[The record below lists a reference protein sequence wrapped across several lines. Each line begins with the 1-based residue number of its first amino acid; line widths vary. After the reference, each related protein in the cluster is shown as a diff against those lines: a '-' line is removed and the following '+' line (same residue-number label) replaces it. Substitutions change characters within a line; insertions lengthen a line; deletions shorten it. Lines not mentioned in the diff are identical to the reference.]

1 MGETRVD
8 LQHLLEDLADA
19 YPGDLD
25 ETILTEIVANSLDSG
40 ATSIAFTIDPVASTL
55 TAIDNGSGMRRS
67 DLRRF
72 HDIAATS
79 KSRGDGVRARSLR
92 AHPGMTPRGR
102 RSPPRVTFMSETAS
116 LSHGRRITT

>member
-8 LQHLLEDLADA
+8 LQHLLEDVADA

-40 ATSIAFTIDPVASTL
+40 ASRISLTIDPTGTTF
-55 TAIDNGSGMRRS
+55 TALDNGRGMRRV

-79 KSRGDGVRARSLR
+79 KTRARSR
-92 AHPGMTPRGR
+92 CHCR
-102 RSPPRVTFMSETAS
+102 
-116 LSHGRRITT
+116 